1 MKARIIVKRFLVLC
15 LFFLAASAGADPLWN
30 NAIDIYESYN
40 VNKPTP
46 KKSYRLMETG
56 VPGGKMSSNEIWEE
70 YKTEGE
76 QVFRKVIKIAKNGVE
91 TPLPEKAGEKWFPID
106 KSKPDPNKD
115 YKGLDQIFMR
125 DQQKNV
131 KFKKTG
137 QTKTLDDKVC
147 DEYSFE
153 IKATRKSGKEELV
166 IGKTYLEQK
175 TGAPLEIRRENTSIL
190 LKGSP
195 DSFIRFAYDGKNLS
209 AIHFLLAIQMNFFG
223 KQSIMKSEA
232 KLEY

>member
-1 MKARIIVKRFLVLC
+1 MKRLIVLFLC
-15 LFFLAASAGADPLWN
+15 FLSVTAGADPLWN
-30 NAIDIYESYN
+30 NAIDIYENYN
-40 VNKPTP
+40 GNKPTP
-46 KKSYRLMETG
+46 KKSYRLMESG

-76 QVFRKVIKIAKNGVE
+76 QVFRKVLKIAKNGVE
-91 TPLPEKAGEKWFPID
+91 APLPEKAGNTWFPID

-115 YKGLDQIFMR
+115 YKGLDQIFIR
-125 DQQKNV
+125 DQQNNV
-131 KFKKTG
+131 KFEKTG
-137 QTKTLDDKVC
+137 QTKTLDGKVC

-153 IKATRKSGKEELV
+153 IEATRKSGKKELV
-166 IGKTYLEQK
+166 KGKTYLDQK

-195 DSFIRFAYDGKNLS
+195 DSFIRFSYDGENLS
-209 AIHFLLAIQMNFFG
+209 ATHFLLAIQMNFFG